1 MDSLLST
8 FLLFIAAISA
18 LLTYLIIPRLP
29 VVALAGAA
37 AVALAAGVW
46 WHWTQFSVDYRTS
59 TWQEQLRYYASY
71 VMVLVVIL
79 LSYAFYVFGWSG
91 VSSAVGS
98 AADSVRNVSQRAS
111 RGLTAASNA
120 VFSSNINTNSG
131 RNVSAANVGNLGL
144 FNIGAAG
151 PSNRGGNTGILE

>member
-1 MDSLLST
+1 MDTLFST

-46 WHWTQFSVDYRTS
+46 SHWTQFSVDYRTS

-91 VSSAVGS
+91 VSDYVES
-98 AADSVRNVSQRAS
+98 AADSVRNAGRRATSQVVGGTT
-111 RGLTAASNA
+111 RGLTAAGNA
-120 VFSSNINTNSG
+120 LFGSSNSG
-131 RNVSAANVGNLGL
+131 RNVSSENTGI
-144 FNIGAAG
+144 FNIGA
-151 PSNRGGNTGILE
+151 SNRGGNVGILE

>member
-1 MDSLLST
+1 MDSLMST

-71 VMVLVVIL
+71 VMVLVVLL
-79 LSYAFYVFGWSG
+79 LSYAFYVFGWGG
-91 VSSAVGS
+91 VSA
-98 AADSVRNVSQRAS
+98 AADAVRNAGRRATSQVVGGTTRS
-111 RGLTAASNA
+111 LTAASNA
-120 VFSSNINTNSG
+120 LFGSESDTNST
-131 RNVSAANVGNLGL
+131 RTVANETV
-144 FNIGAAG
+144 
-151 PSNRGGNTGILE
+151 GNTGMFNLGSFDRNTAILE